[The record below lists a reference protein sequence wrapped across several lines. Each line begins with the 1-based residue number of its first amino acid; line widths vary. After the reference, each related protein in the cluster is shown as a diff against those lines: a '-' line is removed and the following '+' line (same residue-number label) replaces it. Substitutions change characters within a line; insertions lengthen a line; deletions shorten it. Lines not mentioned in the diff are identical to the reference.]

1 MKCAYQFSPF
11 KREQDFT
18 EVVDKSVKDLQA
30 KFREDLEEKCRAGA
44 ASVSTVFSIHYLR
57 G

>member
-1 MKCAYQFSPF
+1 MKCVYYFSLF
-11 KREQDFT
+11 KREQDFV

-44 ASVSTVFSIHYLR
+44 ASVSTSFSIRCLH